1 MNLHA
6 IRQVHDAAI
15 ALGAE
20 CNSSCVF
27 NEVGIIDQVKSATVG
42 RARALL
48 FLHELGCTNP
58 LR

>member
-1 MNLHA
+1 MNLDA
-6 IRQVHDAAI
+6 INRVHDAAI

-27 NEVGIIDQVKSATVG
+27 NDVGAIDQVESATVG
-42 RARALL
+42 RARVLL